1 MAVYKEGWY
10 AVDSIKNRSTQI
22 YPDAADFGAPFVKG
36 DDTWIKAKT
45 AAHFY
50 GLPETRKVESYMT
63 GKDASIDIELMD
75 EFGPNPAKVTKFRLS
90 VVLPENGIKARGNK
104 YDGYMTIEETK

>member
-10 AVDSIKNRSTQI
+10 AVEAIKNRSFQI
-22 YPDAADFGAPFVKG
+22 YPDAADFGTPFVKG

-50 GLPETRKVESYMT
+50 GVENTRKVETYLT

-75 EFGPNPAKVTKFRLS
+75 EFGPNPAKVTKFRLC
-90 VVLPENGIKARGNK
+90 VVLPEKGIKTRGSK
-104 YDGYMTIEETK
+104 YDGYMTVTEVR